1 MTTNSQPQETPEYRT
16 FREHYDRLVT
26 AILDPLPLAAR
37 LFARNIIDF
46 TLLQRMNTLGFT
58 TFQNTNT
65 LLSAVLGKIQT
76 DPKAFGV
83 FLLALKED
91 PSMQS
96 LVESM
101 QSKYF
106 RGNYMNSSLPP
117 LQFLV
122 L

>member
-1 MTTNSQPQETPEYRT
+1 MATNSQSQEYRI

-26 AILDPLPLAAR
+26 AILDPLPLAVR

-46 TLLQRMNTLGFT
+46 TLLQQMNTLGFT

-76 DPKAFGV
+76 DRSAFGE

-91 PSMQS
+91 PSKQS

-101 QSKYF
+101 HSKC
-106 RGNYMNSSLPP
+106 L
-117 LQFLV
+117 LA
-122 L
+122 